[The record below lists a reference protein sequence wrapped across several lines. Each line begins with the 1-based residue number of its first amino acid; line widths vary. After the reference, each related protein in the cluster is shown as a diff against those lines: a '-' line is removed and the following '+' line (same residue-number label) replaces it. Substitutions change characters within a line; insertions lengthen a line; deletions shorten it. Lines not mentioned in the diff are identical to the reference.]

1 MSVHVRMET
10 QTLEVE
16 PGLSLFECAEELGLA
31 ITNSCQ
37 RLGNCRECIVE
48 VIGGANLLIPP
59 TEHEHYLRGA
69 YRLAC
74 CARIS
79 ATSGTIEFR
88 RLRQGDISIV
98 DAGHQIPA
106 HQRATPL
113 DPAVTRD
120 GASVLLDGKVVA
132 RSTGPLYGLALDL
145 GTTTVVVRLVDLEDG
160 RVKASRSF
168 ENPQVFA
175 GSDVMARIAYA
186 SADSEGRLRS
196 TLTAYVNQA
205 VNALPCDPDCI
216 YEIVAVGNSTMRD
229 LFLGLDAQSLGQ
241 SPYRSLT
248 EYELDSGRRAS
259 TSVSVPARQI
269 GLRAHAEARVYGLPL
284 IGSHVG
290 ADAAACLLAI
300 EAADED
306 RLVALMDIGT
316 NTELLIGNR
325 HKLYAAS
332 CPAGPAF
339 EGGTIACGMPAFPGA
354 IETVRFDGSNEPACE
369 IIGGGAPQGICG
381 SGLVD
386 TLSELLRTESMSGL
400 GRIGSER
407 FVLDSQADIYL
418 TEQDISRLA
427 QAKAAHAAGWT
438 LVMKQYGV
446 AFADIERLYMAG
458 GFAKHIDVEAALRI
472 GLIPQLPRERV
483 QQIGNA
489 AIEGATL
496 ALLSVGLRRRLEQF
510 VRRIEHIEL
519 ETDDGFFDAFVDGC
533 QFKPLREEQRS
544 GSR

>member
-1 MSVHVRMET
+1 MET
-10 QTLEVE
+10 RKLEAE

-31 ITNSCQ
+31 VTNSCQ
-37 RLGNCRECIVE
+37 KLGNCRECIVE
-48 VIGGANLLIPP
+48 VSEGADLLTPP
-59 TEHEHYLRGA
+59 TEHERHLRGS

-74 CARIS
+74 RARVS
-79 ATSGTIEFR
+79 AASGTIAFR
-88 RLRQGDISIV
+88 RLRHGDVSIV

-106 HQRATPL
+106 HRHAMPF

-120 GASVLLDGKVVA
+120 GGSVALDGVTIA

-145 GTTTVVVRLVDLEDG
+145 GTTTVVVRLVDLEGG

-168 ENPQVFA
+168 ENPQCFA

-186 SADSEGRLRS
+186 STDGEGRLRS
-196 TLTAYVNQA
+196 TLAAYVNQA
-205 VNALPCDPDCI
+205 VKALPCDPECI
-216 YEIVAVGNSTMRD
+216 YEIVAVGNPTMRD
-229 LFLGLDAQSLGQ
+229 LFLGLDVQSLGQ

-248 EYELDSGRRAS
+248 EYELDAGRSTS
-259 TSVSVPARQI
+259 TSVSVTARQI
-269 GLRAHAEARVYGLPL
+269 GLRAHAEARVCGLPL
-284 IGSHVG
+284 VGSHVG

-325 HKLYAAS
+325 HKLLAAS

-354 IETVRFDGSNEPACE
+354 IETVRFDAGAEPAYE
-369 IIGGGAPQGICG
+369 VIGGGTPQGICG
-381 SGLVD
+381 SGLLD
-386 TLSELLRTESMSGL
+386 TLSELLRTQRMNGL

-407 FVLDSQADIYL
+407 FFLDSRADIYL

-427 QAKAAHAAGWT
+427 QAKGAHAAGWA
-438 LVMKQYGV
+438 LVMKQYGA

-458 GFAKHIDVEAALRI
+458 GFANHIDVEAALRI
-472 GLIPQLPRERV
+472 GLIPQLPGERV

-496 ALLSVGLRRRLEQF
+496 ALLSVGLRRQLEQF
-510 VRRIEHIEL
+510 VRRVEHIEL

-533 QFKPLREEQRS
+533 QFKPLREEDQSRS
-544 GSR
+544 T

>member
-1 MSVHVRMET
+1 MET
-10 QTLEVE
+10 RRVE
-16 PGLSLFECAEELGLA
+16 AQPGLSLFECAEQLGLA

-37 RLGNCRECIVE
+37 KLGNCRECIVE
-48 VIGGANLLIPP
+48 VSEGRELLTPP
-59 TEHEHYLRGA
+59 TEHEGHLRGD

-74 CARIS
+74 RARIS
-79 ATSGTIEFR
+79 AASGTIALR
-88 RLRQGDISIV
+88 RLRHGDVSIV
-98 DAGHQIPA
+98 DAGHETPA
-106 HQRATPL
+106 YQRATPL
-113 DPAVTRD
+113 EPAVTRD
-120 GASVLLDGKVVA
+120 GASVLLDGNRIA

-145 GTTTVVVRLVDLEDG
+145 GTTTVVVRLVDLESG

-168 ENPQVFA
+168 ENPQIFA
-175 GSDVMARIAYA
+175 GSDVMARIADA
-186 SADSEGRLRS
+186 STDSEGRLRG

-205 VNALPCDPDCI
+205 VKALACDPECI
-216 YEIVAVGNSTMRD
+216 YEVVAVGNSTMRD
-229 LFLGLDAQSLGQ
+229 LFFGLDVQTLGQ

-248 EYELDSGRRAS
+248 EYELDSGKRAS
-259 TSVSVPARQI
+259 TSVSGPARQI

-300 EAADED
+300 DAANED

-354 IETVRFDGSNEPACE
+354 IETVRFDGAAEPVCQV
-369 IIGGGAPQGICG
+369 IGGGTPQGICG

-386 TLSELLRTESMSGL
+386 TLSELLRTKRMNGL

-438 LVMKQYGV
+438 LVTKQYG
-446 AFADIERLYMAG
+446 AAYADIERLYLAG
-458 GFAKHIDVEAALRI
+458 GFANHIDVEAALRI
-472 GLIPQLPRERV
+472 GLIPQLPGGRV

-496 ALLSVGLRRRLEQF
+496 ALLSVRLRRQLEQF
-510 VRRIEHIEL
+510 VRGIEHIEL

-533 QFKPLREEQRS
+533 QFKPLRQADRS
-544 GSR
+544 GSA